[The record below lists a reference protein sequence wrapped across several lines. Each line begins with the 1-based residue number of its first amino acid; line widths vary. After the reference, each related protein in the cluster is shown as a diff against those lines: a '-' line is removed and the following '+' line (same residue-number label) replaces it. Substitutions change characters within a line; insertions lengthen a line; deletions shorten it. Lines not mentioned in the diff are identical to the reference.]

1 MVSWA
6 AFGTFLVLKGS
17 WLNSGTSTGY
27 RGFEKRSL
35 TEDFGG
41 FSGGYTTEDSAGKI
55 NYTLPYL
62 GNILVER
69 YREGGHYY
77 CCCCVTGRGPDLPRG

>member
-41 FSGGYTTEDSAGKI
+41 FSGGYTTEDAAGKI

-62 GNILVER
+62 GNILVGR
-69 YREGGHYY
+69 YRDCGH
-77 CCCCVTGRGPDLPRG
+77 